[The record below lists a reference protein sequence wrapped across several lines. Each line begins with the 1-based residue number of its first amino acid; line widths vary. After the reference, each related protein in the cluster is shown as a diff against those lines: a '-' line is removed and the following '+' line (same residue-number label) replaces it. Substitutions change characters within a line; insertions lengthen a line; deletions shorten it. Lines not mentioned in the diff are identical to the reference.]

1 MRRPHPAVHALTR
14 SGGSATVAKQLPERI
29 AVAWFKKE
37 PLVSVKETKVR
48 MPEGLW
54 IKCDNCKEIIYKQ
67 ELERNANVCPRCQ
80 HHFRIGARARI
91 ALLVDP
97 DSFEERNASLH
108 SLDPLHFKDQKGY
121 PDRLKAAK
129 KATGMEEALVSG
141 VATIGGHRGSVC
153 ALEFAFMGGS
163 MGSAVGEKVTRAIED
178 AIAERIPF
186 IAISCSGGARMQ
198 ESVLSLMQM
207 AKTSAAL
214 ARLGRA
220 RIPYISILTDPT
232 TGGVTASYAMLGD
245 VNIAEPN
252 ALIGFAGPRVIQD
265 TIRQELPPGFQRAEF
280 LLNHGF
286 VDMIVERKNLRQTLI
301 QLLDYFAETP
311 AGTSRQ

>member
-1 MRRPHPAVHALTR
+1 
-14 SGGSATVAKQLPERI
+14 
-29 AVAWFKKE
+29 VAWFKKE
-37 PLVSVKETKVR
+37 SPVTAKDTKVR

-54 IKCDNCKEIIYKQ
+54 IKCDQCKEIIYKP
-67 ELERNANVCPRCQ
+67 ELEGNASVCPRCQ
-80 HHFRIGARARI
+80 FHFRMSARARMN
-91 ALLVDP
+91 LLVDP
-97 DSFEERNASLH
+97 GSFEERDATIRSQ
-108 SLDPLHFKDQKGY
+108 DPLHFKDQKAY
-121 PDRLKAAK
+121 PDRIKAAK
-129 KATGMEEALVSG
+129 KATGMEDALLSG
-141 VATIGGHRGSVC
+141 VATVGEHRVSLC
-153 ALEFAFMGGS
+153 ALEFGFLGGS

-178 AIAERIPF
+178 AIRERIPF

-220 RIPYISILTDPT
+220 RLPYISILTDPT

-245 VNIAEPN
+245 INIAEPD

-265 TIRQELPPGFQRAEF
+265 TIRQELPAGFQRAEF

-286 VDMIVERKNLRQTLI
+286 VDMIVERKSLRQTLI
-301 QLLDYFAETP
+301 QLLDFLAGAPP
-311 AGTSRQ
+311 AP

>member
-1 MRRPHPAVHALTR
+1 M
-14 SGGSATVAKQLPERI
+14 
-29 AVAWFKKE
+29 AWFKKE

-67 ELERNANVCPRCQ
+67 ELDRNASVCPRCQ

-91 ALLVDP
+91 DLVVDP
-97 DSFEERNASLH
+97 GSFEERNATVR
-108 SLDPLHFKDQKGY
+108 SLDPLHFKDQKSY
-121 PDRLKAAK
+121 PDRVKAAK
-129 KATGMEEALVSG
+129 KTTGMEDALLAG
-141 VATIGGHRGSVC
+141 TAAIGGHRVSIC
-153 ALEFAFMGGS
+153 SLEFGFMGGS
-163 MGSAVGEKVTRAIED
+163 MGSVVGEKVTRAVED
-178 AIAERIPF
+178 AMAERIPF

-214 ARLGRA
+214 ARLSRA
-220 RIPYISILTDPT
+220 RLPYISILTDPT

-245 VNIAEPN
+245 IIIAEPG

-280 LLNHGF
+280 LLTHGF

-301 QLLDYFAETP
+301 RLLDFLVGTP
-311 AGTSRQ
+311 AGASRS

>member
-1 MRRPHPAVHALTR
+1 
-14 SGGSATVAKQLPERI
+14 
-29 AVAWFKKE
+29 VAWFKKE
-37 PLVSVKETKVR
+37 PLVSTKDAKVR

-54 IKCDNCKEIIYKQ
+54 IKCDNCKEIIYKP
-67 ELERNANVCPRCQ
+67 EMERNAHVCPRCQ
-80 HHFRIGARARI
+80 FHFRISARARI
-91 ALLVDP
+91 ELEVDP
-97 DSFEERNASLH
+97 DSFTELHASIR
-108 SLDPLHFKDQKGY
+108 SRDPLRFKDQKSY
-121 PDRLKAAK
+121 PDRIKAAK
-129 KATGMEEALVSG
+129 AATGMEDALLSG
-141 VATIGGHRGSVC
+141 AARIGGHRVSIC
-153 ALEFAFMGGS
+153 ALEFGFMGGS

-178 AIAERIPF
+178 AIRERIPF

-214 ARLGRA
+214 ARLSRA
-220 RIPYISILTDPT
+220 RLPYISILTDPT

-245 VNIAEPN
+245 INIAEPN

-265 TIRQELPPGFQRAEF
+265 TIRQELPGGFQRAEF

-301 QLLDYFAETP
+301 QLLDFFAGASGAP
-311 AGTSRQ
+311 LP